1 VMLGPSLPVVVIGL
15 VVFGVGMGLL
25 YYAALYYSLTV
36 GHAAVDAGGKFEA
49 LVGVGSSIG
58 PLLGMLGHALT
69 TTRPQA
75 TTVALSLGVFL
86 LALPSI
92 VRPYRDARARRA
104 ANR

>member
-1 VMLGPSLPVVVIGL
+1 MVGL
-15 VVFGVGMGLL
+15 LVFGTGMGLV

-58 PLLGMLGHALT
+58 PLLGILGHALT
-69 TTRPQA
+69 KTRPEV

-86 LALPSI
+86 LALRSI
-92 VRPYRDARARRA
+92 VRPYREARARRPA
-104 ANR
+104 PR